1 MRNLVKIEIKKA
13 FSNRMFLLTL
23 GIGLVMAAISAY
35 QNIECYYSWVANEIN
50 AANVIKELRNPDY
63 AYITLYNSWMGQDS
77 QFPMTALFYMI
88 MPMLACLVYGWS
100 YYNERKSGYVRNIS
114 VRTRKRSHYFLAK
127 YIAVFLSGGAV
138 IVLPLLFNFLA
149 AACFIPAYL
158 PEMFDSMYYGMETH
172 YLKAIFYS
180 MPQLYVIYVLLLD
193 FVFGGLIAA
202 CSMMLAFFIKNK
214 FAVIITPFL
223 ILFWVQYLQD
233 NVWFSVSSFYISP
246 IDFTRGYAF
255 HIAIGEIVLGWV
267 ILLMVLTLGIV
278 WRKGAK
284 DDVL

>member
-1 MRNLVKIEIKKA
+1 MRSLLKIEIKKA
-13 FSNRMFLLTL
+13 FSNKMFLLTL
-23 GIGLVMAAISAY
+23 GIGLVIAAISAY
-35 QNIECYYSWVANEIN
+35 QNIECYYSWIADEIN
-50 AANVIKELRNPDY
+50 AANVIKELRNPNH
-63 AYITLYNSWMGQDS
+63 AYITLYNSWMAQDS

-88 MPMLACLVYGWS
+88 MPMLACLAYGWS

-127 YIAVFLSGGAV
+127 YIAVFLSGGTV
-138 IVLPLLFNFLA
+138 IVLQLLFNFLA
-149 AACFIPAYL
+149 TACFIPAYV

-172 YLKAIFYS
+172 YLKAMFYS

-223 ILFWVQYLQD
+223 ALFWVQYLQD
-233 NVWFSVSSFYISP
+233 KVWFSVSSFYISP
-246 IDFTRGYAF
+246 IDFLRGYAF
-255 HIAIGEIVLGWV
+255 HIAIGEIVLGWA
-267 ILLMVLTLGIV
+267 ILLIILTLGIV